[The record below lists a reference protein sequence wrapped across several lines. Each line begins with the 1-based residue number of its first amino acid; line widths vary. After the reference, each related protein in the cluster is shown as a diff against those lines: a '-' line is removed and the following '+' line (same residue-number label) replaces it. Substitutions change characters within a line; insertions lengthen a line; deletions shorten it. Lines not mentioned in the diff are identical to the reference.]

1 MHAHMHM
8 HMYMHMRHV
17 EYTTEYTIRVHSLR
31 MRQRTHAHACAS
43 IRAHTRGVQ
52 SGHAPPRAHACRLS
66 TPLCARVQ
74 ESVEG
79 LSVVAIT
86 YYSTGVLGYLA
97 KAADAMGWLPLPVE
111 VTLGACVPLLGVSV
125 YLGLH
130 RLKANVVGGKGGRG
144 H

>member
-1 MHAHMHM
+1 MCIHC
-8 HMYMHMRHV
+8 
-17 EYTTEYTIRVHSLR
+17 
-31 MRQRTHAHACAS
+31 ACVS
-43 IRAHTRGVQ
+43 AHTRTRVPVYVRI
-52 SGHAPPRAHACRLS
+52 HAACKVGTNLHVRTRAAFY
-66 TPLCARVQ
+66 PLIVQ